1 MEEREHQTRDGCSG
15 GKLRNTPHSIVC
27 WIFKDRDGRRDLRR
41 DLRYRTHLMSEVGAG
56 TAKPFYVAIHISKWD
71 VFTYIRGGSYTYCQL
86 HALVLATVCPPKP
99 VLHSRSHAMHEH
111 VSTDCKRRVRLQLL
125 ETQGRTFQTSENHHN
140 MITSRSRSHPGQN
153 M

>member
-1 MEEREHQTRDGCSG
+1 VTGVPAESSG
-15 GKLRNTPHSIVC
+15 TPPHSVVC
-27 WIFKDRDGRRDLRR
+27 WICKDRDGRRDLRR

-111 VSTDCKRRVRLQLL
+111 VSTDCKRRVGLQLL